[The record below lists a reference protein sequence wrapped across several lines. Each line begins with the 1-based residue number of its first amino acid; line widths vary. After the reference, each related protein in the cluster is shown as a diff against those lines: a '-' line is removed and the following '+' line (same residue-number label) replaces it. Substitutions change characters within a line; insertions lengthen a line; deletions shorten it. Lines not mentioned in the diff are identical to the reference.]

1 LPIGKAAISGSPY
14 LGVYLKVN
22 ENRAV
27 APPSIPVSLERV
39 LERVLGVQVLKTTVG
54 DSEIVGA
61 LVTMNS
67 HGVVVSTQV
76 DEKEISVL
84 KTIGP
89 VYVLHS
95 HLNAL
100 GNTILANDHGAIV
113 HPDFSRHEMDEISRV
128 LGVKVVPS
136 TVAGEGTV
144 SKTAVA
150 TNKGAVVHPGTTERE
165 IRVLE
170 ETLGVKVH
178 KTTANFGVPLVGACV
193 IANSR
198 GMLVGVPTTPV
209 ELVHLEEGLA
219 IYD

>member
-1 LPIGKAAISGSPY
+1 LPIGKAAFSGSPY
-14 LGVYLKVN
+14 LGVYLKVT
-22 ENRAV
+22 EEHAV
-27 APPSIPVSLERV
+27 APPSIPVALERV
-39 LERVLGVQVLKTTVG
+39 IERVLGVHVLKTTVG

-61 LVTMNS
+61 LLTMNS
-67 HGVVVSTQV
+67 RGTIVSAQA
-76 DEKEISVL
+76 DEKELSIL
-84 KTIGP
+84 TAIGP
-89 VYVLHS
+89 VYVLNS

-113 HPDFSRHEMDEISRV
+113 HPDFSRREMDEISRV

-136 TVAGEGTV
+136 TIAGEGTV

-150 TNKGAVVHPGTTERE
+150 TNKGAAVHPGTTEKE

-170 ETLGVKVH
+170 ETLNVKVH

-193 IANSR
+193 VANSR
-198 GMLVGVPTTPV
+198 GMLVGAPTTPV

-219 IYD
+219 VYD